1 MSVTQ
6 KPLGE
11 ITWNDILK
19 LCADQEMEGPEL
31 EFKRDLPAKVGRR
44 DPWLDNCQT
53 IGEYAR
59 NEIAKEIV
67 AFANTYG
74 GTVIVGIEETKD
86 RPNRAKQ
93 PAPIPQAHELAR
105 RLREAI
111 YDVIDPPLP
120 VLEAAGVETGNNEKS
135 GLVVIRVPAS
145 RRRPHR
151 LIANKEVYT
160 RRADESA
167 VMDMR
172 QVQELTIH
180 ALAEARRIEDDIEK
194 SRDTFREAA
203 QEWIGWEQ
211 VTESTD
217 HGVTLK
223 SVPRPGCA
231 FKLFAVPTAPID
243 LGRVAGRSDLHPTF
257 GTVRVELQ
265 GQSYGAEWPFSPKDW
280 RPTLRAIFSESS
292 FSEYRYRYEL
302 RTDGTCEL
310 SLFQR
315 GTKDQKGFFA
325 EWLVAAV
332 AGMLF
337 WIERIRRVGGVF
349 GLEYALA
356 VEFNILK
363 VDAVLGA
370 YGARHFSDFHN
381 QLLPP
386 GEVSFPLI
394 SVGGEDEFVTLLQ
407 RFDEDIWNYAG
418 KHFPGSAP
426 TFDVEQLRAQMR

>member
-19 LCADQEMEGPEL
+19 LCADQETEGPEL
-31 EFKRDLPAKVGRR
+31 EFKRDLPAKAGRR
-44 DPWLDNCQT
+44 DPWLDNCQS

-59 NEIAKEIV
+59 NEIAKEVV

-74 GTVIVGIEETKD
+74 GTVLVGIEETKD
-86 RPNRAKQ
+86 KPNRASR
-93 PAPIPQAHELAR
+93 PAPLPQAHELAR
-105 RLREAI
+105 RLRQAI

-120 VLEAAGVETGNNEKS
+120 VLEATGVEADS
-135 GLVVIRVPAS
+135 GKNGVIVIRVSVS

-151 LIANKEVYT
+151 LTPNKEIYT

-194 SRDTFREAA
+194 SRATFREAA
-203 QEWIGWEQ
+203 QEWMGSEQ
-211 VTESTD
+211 VTESTN
-217 HGVTLK
+217 HTVTLMSAPK
-223 SVPRPGCA
+223 PGCA

-243 LGRVAGRSDLHPTF
+243 LGRVAGRSDIYPIF
-257 GTVRVELQ
+257 GAIKVAVQ
-265 GQSYGAEWPFSPKDW
+265 GQSYDAEWPFSPTDW
-280 RPTLRAIFSESS
+280 RPTLRAIFAESS
-292 FSEYRYRYEL
+292 FSEYKHRYVL
-302 RTDGTCEL
+302 RTDGSCEL

-315 GTKDQKGFFA
+315 RSNDQKGFFV

-337 WIERIRRVGGVF
+337 WIERIRRAGGVF

-356 VEFNILK
+356 VEFNIIK
-363 VDAVLGA
+363 VPAVLCV
-370 YGARHFSDFHN
+370 YGARQFSGFRN
-381 QLLPP
+381 VQLPS
-386 GEVSFPLI
+386 GEISFPLI
-394 SVGGEDEFVTLLQ
+394 SVGGEEEFETLLE

-426 TFDVEQLRAQMR
+426 TFDVKQLRAQIR

>member
-6 KPLGE
+6 EPLGE

-19 LCADQEMEGPEL
+19 LCADQETEGPEL
-31 EFKRDLPAKVGRR
+31 ELKRDLPAKAGRH
-44 DPWLDNCQT
+44 DPWLDNCQS

-74 GTVIVGIEETKD
+74 GTVLVGIEETKD
-86 RPNRAKQ
+86 KPNRASR
-93 PAPIPQAHELAR
+93 PAPLPQAHELAR
-105 RLREAI
+105 RLRQAI

-120 VLEAAGVETGNNEKS
+120 VLEATGVEVDSERNGV
-135 GLVVIRVPAS
+135 VVIRVPVS

-151 LIANKEVYT
+151 LTPNKEIYT

-167 VMDMR
+167 VIDMR

-180 ALAEARRIEDDIEK
+180 SLAEARRIEDDIEK
-194 SRDTFREAA
+194 SRAKFREAA
-203 QEWIGWEQ
+203 QEWIGSEQ

-217 HGVTLK
+217 HTVTLR
-223 SVPRPGCA
+223 SVSKPGCA

-243 LGRVAGRSDLHPTF
+243 LGRVAGKPDLQPIF
-257 GTVRVELQ
+257 GPIPVALQ
-265 GQSYGAEWPFSPKDW
+265 GQSYNAEWPFSPKDW
-280 RPTLRAIFSESS
+280 RPTLRAIFAESS

-302 RTDGTCEL
+302 RTNGSCEL

-315 GTKDQKGFFA
+315 GSNDQKGFFA
-325 EWLVAAV
+325 EWLIAAV

-337 WIERIRRVGGVF
+337 WIERIRRAGSVL

-356 VEFNILK
+356 VEFNILR
-363 VDAVLGA
+363 VPAVLGV

-381 QLLPP
+381 LQLPP

-394 SVGGEDEFVTLLQ
+394 SVGGEDEFETLLQ

-418 KHFPGSAP
+418 RHFPGSVP
-426 TFDVEQLRAQMR
+426 TFDVEQLRARIR